1 MTTNNQQAD
10 YYAVIGFPVKHSRSP
25 VIHSVFARQ
34 TEQNMTYQAQEL
46 HPDDLEAFVAQFQR
60 DGGCGLNVT
69 APHKSEVVRL
79 VDELSE
85 QAATAGAVN
94 TLSFTKDT
102 IVGDNTDG
110 VGLIRDLTLN
120 KEWPLKGKRLLIL
133 GAGGAT
139 RGITRPLLEQGIE
152 ELTIANRSAAKAVA
166 LAEHFSSFGDVK
178 SARFSQL
185 DSECP
190 YDLIVN
196 ATSAGLDGETP
207 SFPTNI
213 IGADSH
219 CYDLS
224 YGTHSGPFL
233 SWAKENGAHK
243 TANGWGMLV
252 EQAAE
257 AFRIWR
263 GVSPDTADVIS
274 RVPG

>member
-1 MTTNNQQAD
+1 MTTNSQQKD
-10 YYAVIGFPVKHSRSP
+10 YYAVIGFPIKHSRSP

-34 TEQNMTYQAQEL
+34 TGQNMTYQAQQV
-46 HPDDLEAFVAQFQR
+46 HPDDLEAFIGQFQR

-69 APHKSEVVRL
+69 VPHKSDVVTL

-94 TLSFTKDT
+94 TLSFTKDR
-102 IVGDNTDG
+102 IMGDNTDG
-110 VGLIRDLTLN
+110 VGLIRDLSLN
-120 KEWPLKGKRLLIL
+120 KEWTLEGKRALIL

-139 RGITRPLLEQGIE
+139 RGITRPLLEQGLA
-152 ELTIANRSAAKAVA
+152 ELTIANRSIAKAVA
-166 LAEHFSSFGDVK
+166 LAAHFSSFGEVQ

-185 DSECP
+185 ETERP
-190 YDLIVN
+190 YDLIIN
-196 ATSAGLDGETP
+196 ATSAGLDGERP
-207 SFPTNI
+207 DFPANI
-213 IGADSH
+213 IGPDTH

-224 YGTHSGPFL
+224 YGTQLGPFL
-233 SWAKENGAHK
+233 SWAKEQGARQ

-257 AFRIWR
+257 SFRIWR
-263 GVSPDTADVIS
+263 GIAPETADVIS

>member
-1 MTTNNQQAD
+1 MTTTNPQAD
-10 YYAVIGFPVKHSRSP
+10 YYAVIGYPVKHSRSP

-34 TEQNMTYQAQEL
+34 TGQNMTYQSQEV
-46 HPDDLEAFVAQFQR
+46 HPDDLEAFVVQFQR

-69 APHKSEVVRL
+69 APHKSEVVRM

-94 TLSFTKDT
+94 TLSFTKDR

-110 VGLIRDLTLN
+110 AGLIRDLTLN
-120 KEWPLKGKRLLIL
+120 KEWTLEGKRVLIL

-152 ELTIANRSAAKAVA
+152 ELTIANRSVSKAVA
-166 LAEHFSSFGDVK
+166 LAAHFSSFGEVK

-185 DSECP
+185 DSERP

-196 ATSAGLDGETP
+196 ATSAGLDGERP
-207 SFPTNI
+207 SFPSNI

-224 YGTHSGPFL
+224 YGSHSGPFL
-233 SWAKENGAHK
+233 SWAKENGACQS
-243 TANGWGMLV
+243 ANGWGMLV

-263 GVSPDTADVIS
+263 GVAPDTADVIS